1 MSMRIRLV
9 DAVTGAAT
17 WLQGQGGAA
26 LVSLVNPDGAII
38 GSGSWSVV
46 DDVVLESESA
56 QVSFTDLD
64 GDDAYMFRVTGHFVI
79 SSASGGAPFFR
90 VNGSSDAGSYAW
102 THARLAATGFV
113 GDADGSASERTQMPI
128 VAPGISMLQ
137 NHYGIVTI
145 DIMAQASALHVMSCK
160 FMGIITDGTVRRET
174 QMTTGDWTAPSGT
187 PAITSILLDA
197 GIFGIGRFGAGS
209 RFQLS
214 KLGPVVP

>member
-1 MSMRIRLV
+1 MSLRIRLV
-9 DAVTGAAT
+9 DAVTGAVS
-17 WLQGQGGAA
+17 WLKGFNGAA

-38 GSGSWSVV
+38 GSGSWAVV

-79 SSASGGAPFFR
+79 SSASGGAPFIR

-113 GDADGSASERTQMPI
+113 GDADGAAGERTQMPI
-128 VAPGISMLQ
+128 INGSSMLQ

-197 GIFGIGRFGAGS
+197 GTLGLGRFAAGS